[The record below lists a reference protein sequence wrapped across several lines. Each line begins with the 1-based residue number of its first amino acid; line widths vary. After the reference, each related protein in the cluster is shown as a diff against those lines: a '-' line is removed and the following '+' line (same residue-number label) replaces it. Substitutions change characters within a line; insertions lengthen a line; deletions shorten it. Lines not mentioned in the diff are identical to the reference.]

1 MKAIHFGA
9 GNIGRGFIGY
19 LLSKSGYEVTFVD
32 IADSLVDAINKYKEY
47 TVITLNTSAVK
58 EKIQNVNA
66 IYLKNLEALKDAVK
80 DADLITTS
88 IGANNLKST
97 GNLLRELL
105 EERMKESTKKLD
117 IIACENALF
126 ATKMLKEAILE
137 GATSQLTEYSKKN
150 IGFPNSAVDRIVPNV
165 NIKKE
170 LPIDVAVEDF
180 YEWDIEKGAVKVNN
194 NIQGAEFVDNLE
206 PYLERKLFLL
216 NGAHATIAYLGYH
229 KGYKFIHEAIN
240 DEFIRNTVIGFHMEA
255 LNALSIKHKINIES
269 LKEYSQKLIR
279 RFENTYLQ
287 DELVRVGRDPM
298 RKLSFNDRLITPLR
312 ICNELGLESKNILCG
327 IAAGFLFD
335 YADDSKAEEI
345 QNIIKNNGI
354 KNAISVVAGLD
365 EESPLVEI
373 IANKYEELKNVLGK

>member
-58 EKIQNVNA
+58 EKIKNVSA
-66 IYLKNLEALKDAVK
+66 IHLKNVEELKNAVR

-97 GNLLRELL
+97 GKLLRELL
-105 EERMKESTKKLD
+105 EERMASNTKKLD

-126 ATKMLKEAILE
+126 ATSMLKEAIME
-137 GATSQLTEYSKKN
+137 NSSSEFTEYLEN
-150 IGFPNSAVDRIVPNV
+150 NVGFPNSAVDRIVPNV
-165 NIKKE
+165 NIEKE

-180 YEWDIEKGAVKVNN
+180 YEWDIEKDSIKVNN
-194 NIQGAEFVDNLE
+194 NIQGAEFVDNLG

-216 NGAHATIAYLGYH
+216 NGAHATIAYLGYL
-229 KGYKFIHEAIN
+229 KGYEFIHEAIN
-240 DEFIRNTVIGFHMEA
+240 DEFIRNTVIDFHLEA
-255 LNALSIKHKINIES
+255 VNALSIKHKISVQALED
-269 LKEYSQKLIR
+269 YSKKLIG
-279 RFENTYLQ
+279 RFENAYLQ
-287 DELVRVGRDPM
+287 DELFRVGRDPM

-312 ICNELGLESKNILCG
+312 ICSELDIEPKNILCG
-327 IAAGFLFD
+327 IGAGFLFN
-335 YADDSKAEEI
+335 YIDDDKAQEI
-345 QNIIKNNGI
+345 QNRIKNNGI
-354 KNAISVVAGLD
+354 KNAISVVSGLA
-365 EESPLVEI
+365 EEDSLVNK
-373 IANKYEELKNVLGK
+373 IADKYEELKNLLVS

>member
-32 IADSLVDAINKYKEY
+32 IADFLVDDINRYKEY
-47 TVITLNTSAVK
+47 TVITLSTSAVK
-58 EKIQNVNA
+58 EKIKNVNA
-66 IYLKNLEALKDAVK
+66 IHLKNVEELKNAVR

-88 IGANNLKST
+88 IGANNLRST

-105 EERMKESTKKLD
+105 LERMASNTKQLD

-126 ATKMLKEAILE
+126 ATNVLKEAIME
-137 GATSQLTEYSKKN
+137 GANPEFTEYLDN
-150 IGFPNSAVDRIVPNV
+150 NVGFPNSAVDRIVPNV
-165 NIKKE
+165 KIKKE

-180 YEWDIEKGAVKVNN
+180 YEWDIEKGAIKVNH
-194 NIQGAEFVDNLE
+194 NIQGAEFVDNLG

-216 NGAHATIAYLGYH
+216 NGAHATIAYLGYL

-240 DEFIRNTVIGFHMEA
+240 DEFIRNIVEGFHLEA
-255 LNALSIKHKINIES
+255 VSALSVKYKINVQA
-269 LKEYSQKLIR
+269 LKEYSKKLIG

-287 DELVRVGRDPM
+287 DELYRVGRDPM

-312 ICNELGLESKNILCG
+312 MCNELDIDSQNILYG
-327 IAAGFLFD
+327 IGAGFLFD
-335 YADDSKAEEI
+335 YIDDDKAQEI
-345 QNIIKNNGI
+345 QNRIKGCGI
-354 KNAISVVAGLD
+354 KNTISFISGLA
-365 EESPLVEI
+365 EEDSLVSK
-373 IANKYEELKNVLGK
+373 IADKYEELKNILRK

>member
-1 MKAIHFGA
+1 MRAIHFGA

-47 TVITLNTSAVK
+47 TVITLSTSEVK
-58 EKIQNVNA
+58 EKIKNVNA
-66 IYLKNLEALKDAVK
+66 IHLKNVEELKNVVR

-88 IGANNLKST
+88 IGANNLRST

-105 EERMKESTKKLD
+105 EDRMANNAKKLD

-126 ATKMLKEAILE
+126 ATNVLKEAIME
-137 GATSQLTEYSKKN
+137 GASSEFKEYLEN
-150 IGFPNSAVDRIVPNV
+150 YAGFPNSAVDRIVPNV

-180 YEWDIEKGAVKVNN
+180 YEWDIEKGAIKVNN

-216 NGAHATIAYLGYH
+216 NGAHATIAYLGYL
-229 KGYKFIHEAIN
+229 KGYKFIHEAIK
-240 DEFIRNTVIGFHMEA
+240 DEFIREIVIGFHLEA
-255 LNALSIKHKINIES
+255 VNALSIKHKIS
-269 LKEYSQKLIR
+269 VQALKEYSKKLIG
-279 RFENTYLQ
+279 RFENAYLQ
-287 DELVRVGRDPM
+287 DELFRVGRDPI

-312 ICNELGLESKNILCG
+312 ICNELGIESKNILCG
-327 IAAGFLFD
+327 IGAGYLFD
-335 YADDSKAEEI
+335 YVDDDRAQEI
-345 QNIIKNNGI
+345 QSRIKNNGI
-354 KNAISVVAGLD
+354 KNAISFASGLG
-365 EESPLVEI
+365 EEDYLISMIVD
-373 IANKYEELKNVLGK
+373 KYEELKNTVSN

>member
-58 EKIQNVNA
+58 EKVRNVNA
-66 IYLKNLEALKDAVK
+66 IHLKNVEELKNAVR

-97 GNLLRELL
+97 GSLLRELL
-105 EERMKESTKKLD
+105 KERMASNTKKLD

-126 ATKMLKEAILE
+126 ATSMLKEAIME
-137 GATSQLTEYSKKN
+137 NSNSEFTEYLQN
-150 IGFPNSAVDRIVPNV
+150 NVGFPNSAVDRIVPNV
-165 NIKKE
+165 NIEKE

-180 YEWDIEKGAVKVNN
+180 YEWDIEKGAIKVNN

-216 NGAHATIAYLGYH
+216 NGAHATIAYLGYL

-240 DEFIRNTVIGFHMEA
+240 DEFIRNTVIDFHLEA
-255 LNALSIKHKINIES
+255 VNALSIKHKIS
-269 LKEYSQKLIR
+269 VQALKDYSKKLIG
-279 RFENTYLQ
+279 RFENAYLQ
-287 DELVRVGRDPM
+287 DELFRVGRDPM

-312 ICNELGLESKNILCG
+312 ICNELNIEPKNVLCG
-327 IAAGFLFD
+327 IGAGFLFN
-335 YADDSKAEEI
+335 YIDDDKAQEI
-345 QNIIKNNGI
+345 QNRIKNNGI
-354 KNAISVVAGLD
+354 KNAISVVSGLA
-365 EESPLVEI
+365 EEDSLVSK
-373 IANKYEELKNVLGK
+373 IADKYEELKNLLVS